1 MAEQYRKFRFIL
13 KSGKEFEVNISG
25 DKVIERLALAMNT
38 TEKIPDELAIQEGA
52 FFIRL
57 SEVAAIV
64 SYPINEM

>member
-38 TEKIPDELAIQEGA
+38 PDELAIQEGE
-52 FFIRL
+52 FLIRL

-64 SYPINEM
+64 DITEN

>member
-13 KSGKEFEVNISG
+13 KSGEEFEVNISG

-52 FFIRL
+52 FLIRL

-64 SYPINEM
+64 DITEN